1 YLGWLLTASITSATA
16 VLVCKPRHAHEAR
29 TLIAGAGSKSTTSPL
44 PRITYAT
51 LAVLSTI
58 GFAVFFDDLVVAVVG
73 GVSMGVFV
81 WLSFAKRIRPAA

>member
-1 YLGWLLTASITSATA
+1 
-16 VLVCKPRHAHEAR
+16 
-29 TLIAGAGSKSTTSPL
+29 
-44 PRITYAT
+44 
-51 LAVLSTI
+51 VLSTI